1 MSTPSLGLVLACLAA
16 FALGCDSGSGGG
28 SSGDAD
34 SDSDTDTDTD
44 ADTDVDSDTD
54 TDTDSD
60 TDTDTDTD
68 TDSDADLCED
78 YPTPDEAV
86 EEGAVLANYTLI
98 DRDDASH
105 LLCELLDADSTYLFM
120 LLTDET

>member
-1 MSTPSLGLVLACLAA
+1 MRSSFLSHAVLLVLSVIVSA
-16 FALGCDSGSGGG
+16 FAGCSDGGGGGG
-28 SSGDAD
+28 SDT
-34 SDSDTDTDTD
+34 DTDTDTD
-44 ADTDVDSDTD
+44 ADTDADTD
-54 TDTDSD
+54 EDTDAD

-68 TDSDADLCED
+68 GAVDLCED

-98 DRDDASH
+98 DRDDVSH
-105 LLCELLDADSTYLFM
+105 LLCELVGPDTTYLFL